1 MSAEE
6 RIEELGLE
14 LPSPPEPIA
23 SYVTFVRTGNVVY
36 TSGHGP
42 LHADGTWI
50 VGKVGTDISVEEAAE
65 AARITGL
72 GLIATLRNHL
82 GSLDKVSRVIK
93 LLAMVNCTPDFVDHP
108 AVINGC
114 SDLLAEVFG
123 DIGRHARSAVGV
135 TSLPMGIPVEIE
147 AIVETR

>member
-23 SYVTFVRTGNVVY
+23 SYVTFARTGNVVY

-42 LHADGTWI
+42 LRVDGTWI
-50 VGKVGTDISVEEAAE
+50 VGKVGADIGVEEAAE

-82 GSLDKVSRVIK
+82 GSLDEVGRVIK
-93 LLAMVNCTPDFVDHP
+93 VLGRVAIRPSPVIRAASAASRTPI
-108 AVINGC
+108 A
-114 SDLLAEVFG
+114 
-123 DIGRHARSAVGV
+123 
-135 TSLPMGIPVEIE
+135 T
-147 AIVETR
+147 

>member
-6 RIEELGLE
+6 CIEELGLE

-23 SYVTFVRTGNVVY
+23 SYVTFARTGNVVY
-36 TSGHGP
+36 
-42 LHADGTWI
+42 LADNPRA
-50 VGKVGTDISVEEAAE
+50 VGTDIGVEEAAE

-82 GSLDKVSRVIK
+82 GSLDQVGRVIK
-93 LLAMVNCTPDFVDHP
+93 LLGVV
-108 AVINGC
+108 NGC

>member
-1 MSAEE
+1 M
-6 RIEELGLE
+6 
-14 LPSPPEPIA
+14 
-23 SYVTFVRTGNVVY
+23 
-36 TSGHGP
+36 
-42 LHADGTWI
+42 
-50 VGKVGTDISVEEAAE
+50 GKVGTDIGVEEAAD

-82 GSLDKVSRVIK
+82 GSLDRIGRVIK
-93 LLAMVNCTPDFVDHP
+93 LLGMVNCTPEFVDHP

-114 SDLLAEVFG
+114 SDLLVEVFG